1 MAHDPLLRW
10 EWEGGAPAHPD
21 WPDWDR
27 PDWDRPDW
35 DRPDWDRADSDGPDS
50 DRADSD
56 GLVSDADEASKGA
69 DVEGRDPARPDRLRS
84 RR

>member
-27 PDWDRPDW
+27 PDRDP
-35 DRPDWDRADSDGPDS
+35 ADSDGPDS

-69 DVEGRDPARPDRLRS
+69 DVEGRDPVRPDRLRS

>member
-21 WPDWDR
+21 WPDWDQS
-27 PDWDRPDW
+27 DWDW
-35 DRPDWDRADSDGPDS
+35 ADSDGPDS

-56 GLVSDADEASKGA
+56 GLGSDADEASKGA

>member
-21 WPDWDR
+21 QSDWD
-27 PDWDRPDW
+27 WV
-35 DRPDWDRADSDGPDS
+35 DSDGPDS

>member
-21 WPDWDR
+21 WPDWDQS
-27 PDWDRPDW
+27 DWDW
-35 DRPDWDRADSDGPDS
+35 ADSDGPDS

>member
-21 WPDWDR
+21 R
-27 PDWDRPDW
+27 PDWDW
-35 DRPDWDRADSDGPDS
+35 ADSDGPDS

-69 DVEGRDPARPDRLRS
+69 DVEGRAPVRPDRLRS

>member
-21 WPDWDR
+21 W
-27 PDWDRPDW
+27 PDW

-69 DVEGRDPARPDRLRS
+69 DVEGRAPVRPDRLRS

>member
-27 PDWDRPDW
+27 PDWDR
-35 DRPDWDRADSDGPDS
+35 ADS

-69 DVEGRDPARPDRLRS
+69 DVEGRDPVRPDRLRS